1 MTFASRHQK
10 GLHRLFLIS
19 IWIKGISGIL
29 ETLAGVVA
37 VFVEPRALEA
47 IALFLTAPELS
58 EDPDDW
64 FANFLG
70 GAVRQYSADTQTFLS
85 TYLISHGVV
94 RVFLVAGMLR
104 RRLWAYP
111 VSLVALALFVVY
123 QGNRFLHTHSFWL
136 VFLTVVDLG
145 VAYLIWDEYQLRKR
159 G

>member
-1 MTFASRHQK
+1 MNFASRHQR
-10 GLHRLFLIS
+10 GLHQLFLIS

-29 ETLAGVVA
+29 ETLAGIAA

-47 IALFLTAPELS
+47 VVLFLTAPELS

-64 FANFLG
+64 FATFLG
-70 GAVRQYSADTQTFLS
+70 GAVRQYSADTQAFLS
-85 TYLISHGVV
+85 MYLISHGLI

-104 RRLWAYP
+104 GKLWAYP
-111 VSLVALALFVVY
+111 VSLGALGLFIAY
-123 QGNRFLHTHSFWL
+123 QGERFMHTHSLWL
-136 VFLTVVDLG
+136 VFLTLVDLG

>member
-10 GLHRLFLIS
+10 GLHQLFLIS

-29 ETLAGVVA
+29 ETLAGIAA

-47 IALFLTAPELS
+47 VVLFLTAPELS

-85 TYLISHGVV
+85 TYLMIHGLI
-94 RVFLVAGMLR
+94 RVFLVGGLLR
-104 RRLWAYP
+104 RKLWAYP
-111 VSLVALALFVVY
+111 VSLAALGLFIVY
-123 QGNRFLHTHSFWL
+123 QGRRFMHTHSLWL
-136 VFLTVVDLG
+136 VFLTVLDLG
-145 VAYLIWDEYQLRKR
+145 VAYLIWDEYRLRKR